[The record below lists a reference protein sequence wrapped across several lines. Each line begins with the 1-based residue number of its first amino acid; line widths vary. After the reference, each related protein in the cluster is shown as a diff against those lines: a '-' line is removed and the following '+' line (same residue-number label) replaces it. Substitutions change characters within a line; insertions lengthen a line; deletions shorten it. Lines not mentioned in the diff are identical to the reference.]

1 MRPKGMDLTV
11 IPPLFPRHIFDCV
24 KLAISSSPE
33 AHKILKKNITKPL
46 PPLYVAVT
54 LSYPT
59 CDGSG

>member
-33 AHKILKKNITKPL
+33 AYKILKKKSLNHSYRSTL
-46 PPLYVAVT
+46 P
-54 LSYPT
+54 
-59 CDGSG
+59 